1 MGKEDGGSMFLNMN
15 PFDSLWKVI
24 WAMQGL
30 TPGVQYATL
39 ITFVVVVSIIAFTVC
54 YTHPRK

>member
-1 MGKEDGGSMFLNMN
+1 MGKEDNGIVILDMN
-15 PFDSLWKVI
+15 PFDGFWKAI

-30 TPGVQYATL
+30 TPGVQYAIL
-39 ITFVVVVSIIAFTVC
+39 VAFVIVTGIIAFTVC